1 MAEGLKRASQ
11 AAARTRWD
19 GTLTEGMRRFLVALA
34 QHEGPV
40 SAQRLSEPASPQQAH
55 PRKRCMDLGLA
66 HRPRCEDGRRRWQI
80 TEAGRLAIKDA

>member
-19 GTLTEGMRRFLVALA
+19 GALSPEMTRFLKALA
-34 QHEGPV
+34 PFT
-40 SAQRLSEPASPQQAH
+40 EPQLRGKVGCVITRADDRARQKC
-55 PRKRCMDLGLA
+55 KRLGLVGFDQ
-66 HRPRCEDGRRRWQI
+66 RGDGKWGWQI